1 MEYLN
6 NWFRKHFSNPQV
18 VILTA
23 LLVGI
28 TAAVYLFGGMLAP
41 VLAAI
46 VLAYLLQGI
55 VQRLQRLGLPGLVAV
70 SLVFMTFMAVFLI
83 LAFGLL
89 PLLFRQMSQ
98 LFQQVPTVISEAQKL
113 LLRLP
118 DQYPAFVTE
127 TQVRDFISKLG
138 TELIGFGQRALSY
151 SVASLVTIIT
161 IGVYLILVPLLV
173 FFMVRDKERIVQWF
187 AGFMPR
193 DRQLADQVWAE
204 VNDQIGNYVRGKIYE
219 IVIVGLFSY
228 LTFRLLGI
236 QYAVLLSVIT
246 GFSVLIPYVGAAVVA
261 VPVALVAYAQWGIG
275 AEFYYALIAYGVIQA
290 LDGNL
295 LAPLLFSEA
304 VNLHPVAIIVAI
316 LFFGGLWGFWGVF
329 FAIPL
334 ATVLN
339 AVLRAWPRE
348 VADLNAPAME
358 TNAN

>member
-1 MEYLN
+1 MEYLR
-6 NWFRKHFSNPQV
+6 NWFRKNFSNPQV
-18 VILTA
+18 VILTM
-23 LLVGI
+23 LLAGI
-28 TAAVYLFGGMLAP
+28 AAVVYLFGEILAP
-41 VLAAI
+41 AIAAI

-55 VQRLQRLGLPGLVAV
+55 AQRLENFGMPRLAAV
-70 SLVFMTFMAVFLI
+70 ISVFLAFMTVLLI

-98 LFQQVPTVISEAQKL
+98 LFQQVPTIISEAQKL
-113 LLRLP
+113 LLQLP
-118 DQYPAFVTE
+118 DLYPAFVTE
-127 TQVRDFISKLG
+127 NQIRDFISTLG

-173 FFMVRDKERIVQWF
+173 FFMIRDKDRIVDWL
-187 AGFMPR
+187 AGFLPR
-193 DRQLADQVWAE
+193 DRQLTDQVWAE

-219 IVIVGLFSY
+219 IIIVGLFSY

-246 GFSVLIPYVGAAVVA
+246 GFSVLIPYVGAAVVTI
-261 VPVALVAYAQWGIG
+261 PVALVAYAQWGVS

-304 VNLHPVAIIVAI
+304 VDLHPVAIIVAI

-334 ATVLN
+334 ATVIN
-339 AVLRAWPRE
+339 AVVRAWPRS
-348 VADLNAPAME
+348 APSVTSAE
-358 TNAN
+358 TS

>member
-1 MEYLN
+1 MEYLS

-18 VILTA
+18 VILTV

-28 TAAVYLFGGMLAP
+28 TATVYLFGEMLAP
-41 VLAAI
+41 VMAAI
-46 VLAYLLQGI
+46 ILAYLLQGI
-55 VQRLQRLGLPGLVAV
+55 VQRLQRLGMPGLAAV
-70 SLVFMTFMAVFLI
+70 IFVFLTFMTVFLV

-98 LFQQVPTVISEAQKL
+98 LFQQIPTIIAEAQKL
-113 LLRLP
+113 LLTLP

-127 TQVRDFISKLG
+127 TQIRDFISKLG

-173 FFMVRDKERIVQWF
+173 FFMVRDKDRIVKWF
-187 AGFMPR
+187 SGFLPR
-193 DRQLADQVWAE
+193 ERQLTNQVWAE
-204 VNDQIGNYVRGKIYE
+204 VNKQIANYVRGKIYE
-219 IVIVGLFSY
+219 IIIVGSFSY
-228 LTFRLLGI
+228 LTFRILGI

-246 GFSVLIPYVGAAVVA
+246 GLSVLIPYVGAAVVTI
-261 VPVALVAYAQWGIG
+261 PVSLVAYAQWGVS
-275 AEFYYALIAYGVIQA
+275 AEFYYALIAYAVIQA

-304 VNLHPVAIIVAI
+304 VDLHPVAIIVAI

-334 ATVLN
+334 ATVIN
-339 AVLRAWPRE
+339 AVLRAWPR
-348 VADLNAPAME
+348 LIPAS
-358 TNAN
+358 TNVEDPV